1 MKLPAATIAFC
12 GSVIAAAA
20 CAPTADQEPATDETA
35 LAASAQDDAAIRRLP
50 IEDWCNAEA
59 ARDMEAKL
67 KLFTT
72 DAVLMP
78 PAESNV
84 IGQEAI
90 RAWHEKFWEG
100 TTYQCSGT
108 VEEVEIFGDWGMV
121 RGTFSG
127 EITAASGERR
137 PTSGKFLN
145 VVRRQADGSWKIARG
160 IWNSRPFNS

>member
-1 MKLPAATIAFC
+1 MKVPAAATALCVF
-12 GSVIAAAA
+12 VITATA
-20 CAPTADQEPATDETA
+20 CAPTADQEPAA
-35 LAASAQDDAAIRRLP
+35 VPAPPSPLAANAQDDAAIRRLP

-59 ARDMEAKL
+59 ARDIEAKL

-90 RAWHEKFWEG
+90 RAWHEKIWEG
-100 TTYQCSGT
+100 TTDQCSGT

-127 EITAASGERR
+127 ESTAASGEGR
-137 PTSGKFLN
+137 PYSGKFLN

-160 IWNSRPFNS
+160 IWNSN

>member
-1 MKLPAATIAFC
+1 MKVPAAAIVLC
-12 GSVIAAAA
+12 GFVITATA
-20 CAPTADQEPATDETA
+20 CAPTADQEPAAVPATPSP

-50 IEDWCNAEA
+50 IEDWCDAEA

-90 RAWHEKFWEG
+90 RAWHEKIWEG
-100 TTYQCSGT
+100 TTDQCSGT
-108 VEEVEIFGDWGMV
+108 VEEVETFGDWGMV

-127 EITAASGERR
+127 ESTAASGEGR
-137 PTSGKFLN
+137 PYSGKFLH

-160 IWNSRPFNS
+160 IWNSN